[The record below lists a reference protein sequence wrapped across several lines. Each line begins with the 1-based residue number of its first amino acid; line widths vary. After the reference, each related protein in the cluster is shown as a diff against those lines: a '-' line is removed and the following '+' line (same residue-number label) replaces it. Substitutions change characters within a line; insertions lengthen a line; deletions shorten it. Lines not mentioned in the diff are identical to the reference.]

1 MPTFSSNY
9 QIKLI
14 GTGEEAGTWG
24 TSTNENLKR
33 IEQALGTASQINIA
47 SPPAGSSWSAPTLTF
62 QTSDTV
68 DAYADGSQ
76 GRSAFLSFHGNPSGN
91 ANVQFRGN
99 GSSDLV
105 DRVYIIQNN
114 LDSTY
119 TLTLNNNSSLSTNT
133 ITIQNGCYAVVGLF
147 TGSTVS
153 GGLTNNSVSNL
164 LSKLQI
170 DDLLFPAA
178 ADITLANSLT
188 AALEIKS
195 TASNSEFLRFDTD
208 NNHLEVAPGSGINT
222 VEIQS
227 ASVDA
232 SSQSTDLLIGDNDA
246 DSFEIFEGT
255 NSYIKFDTSANK
267 KIVFGEETSDLE
279 TLDIDTATVDV
290 ATQATDLRLN
300 AASATALTVSDST
313 GTMLTFD
320 TNNEP
325 EKIITAATTELEVLG
340 TLDVD
345 GTSNFSALATFS
357 SVDINGGN
365 IDGATIGAVS
375 ASYGAFSVL
384 VGTGTS
390 SALHLSNAGAY
401 ASFGTTAG
409 LSGHGIRENSGT
421 LNVKNTNSDDWGQPY
436 HTGMVNGQGSYF
448 EVTFDL
454 DDSAN
459 LAANSADHSFSAVPR
474 ILRCVLICEA
484 TDNGYAVGDEIE
496 LSSLASSDTG
506 NNNDAS
512 GGTYGANSSK
522 VFYALAGTLRA
533 FPKTGYA
540 SGDNNPSQM
549 TKGNWNLKIMAW
561 K

>member
-33 IEQALGTASQINIA
+33 IEQVLGTASQIDIT
-47 SPPAGSSWSAPTLTF
+47 SPPSGSSWSAPTLTF

-68 DAYADGSQ
+68 DAYADGSE

-170 DDLLFPAA
+170 DDILFPAA

-188 AALEIKS
+188 SALEIKS

-222 VEIQS
+222 VEVQ
-227 ASVDA
+227 AATVDA
-232 SSQSTDLLIGDNDA
+232 SSQNTSISIRDGQA
-246 DSFEIFEGT
+246 DSFEILEGT
-255 NSYIKFDTSANK
+255 NSYLKFNTSTQTVH
-267 KIVFGEETSDLE
+267 IGEESSDVE
-279 TLDIDTATVDV
+279 TLDISTDTIRV
-290 ATQATDLRLN
+290 ADQATDIRIN
-300 AASATALTVSDST
+300 AGSTTALTVSDST
-313 GTMLTFD
+313 GTILTVD
-320 TNNEP
+320 TGTEP

-345 GTSNFSALATFS
+345 GTSDFSATATFS
-357 SVDINGGN
+357 SVDINGGT
-365 IDGATIGAVS
+365 IDGTNVGAAS
-375 ASYGAFSVL
+375 A
-384 VGTGTS
+384 GTGKFSALESTGTTNGVHLS
-390 SALHLSNAGAY
+390 SADSY
-401 ASFGTTAG
+401 ASFGATAG
-409 LSGHGIRENSGT
+409 SGGHGVRDNSGV
-421 LNVKNTNSDDWGQPY
+421 LEVRNTNSDAWGQPY
-436 HTGMVNGQGSYF
+436 HVGMVHGQGAYF
-448 EVTFDL
+448 K
-454 DDSAN
+454 SAAN
-459 LAANSADHSFSAVPR
+459 LALGTGNLAINVASQEAHSLGSVPR
-474 ILRCVLICEA
+474 IIQARLVCTD
-484 TDNGYAVGDEIE
+484 TDNGYAAGDEVFPPTFE
-496 LSSLASSDTG
+496 LNNRGFTFGCNTSYVFFNTGSTSLI
-506 NNNDAS
+506 
-512 GGTYGANSSK
+512 Y
-522 VFYALAGTLRA
+522 LP
-533 FPKTGYA
+533 PKTGGGQVA
-540 SGDNNPSQM
+540 LTLSKWD
-549 TKGNWNLKIMAW
+549 LFLHAW
-561 K
+561 A